1 MSKYEFII
9 EIIRSAI
16 IIILIFDVALAN
28 RAYRK
33 IRSKE
38 SDLREENDKLKAK
51 VDEINEK
58 VVFLEK
64 QFWGANS
71 QTYESI
77 KNDEKMNE
85 AEKHAALHKLYMD
98 NYSEENR

>member
-38 SDLREENDKLKAK
+38 ADLREENDKLKAK

>member
-16 IIILIFDVALAN
+16 VIILIFDVALAN

-33 IRSKE
+33 IKSKE
-38 SDLREENDKLKAK
+38 NDLREENKNLKTKIEDLSGK
-51 VDEINEK
+51 VL
-58 VVFLEK
+58 FLEK
-64 QFWGANS
+64 QFLGANT

-77 KNDEKMNE
+77 KNDDKLNE
-85 AEKHAALHKLYMD
+85 NEKHAALHKLYMD
-98 NYSEENR
+98 NYSDANR